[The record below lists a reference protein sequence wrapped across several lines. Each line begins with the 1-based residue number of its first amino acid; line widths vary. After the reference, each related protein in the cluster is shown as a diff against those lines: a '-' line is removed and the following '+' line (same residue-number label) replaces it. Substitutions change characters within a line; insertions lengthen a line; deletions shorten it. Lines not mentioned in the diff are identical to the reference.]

1 MPKTFK
7 AAFDGVQNV
16 LVEKMSVSYGLLP
29 QLESR
34 HVLSQRHISDIK
46 VCVNY
51 TLSINIQRK

>member
-16 LVEKMSVSYGLLP
+16 LADKIFVIYGLLP
-29 QLESR
+29 ELESR